1 MYAREEYSMKKIILL
16 TGAVIILFCIVP
28 ISTTQA
34 MQNRAHGHGSI
45 ASDQPDA
52 VLSVFN
58 QKELR
63 DIIVELDNPKFKGNL
78 ITENIKELRGAVL
91 AQGAGGGGGVSSG
104 KSKGSGSLGNNNQN
118 VHRRGYGRSTMG
130 DEYDA
135 DGDEKKKE
143 EESEWPKGEYPK
155 GEYPKGEWPKGEW
168 GDAEY
173 PED

>member
-1 MYAREEYSMKKIILL
+1 MQEGEYSMKKIILL

-63 DIIVELDNPKFKGNL
+63 DIIVELGNPKFKGNP
-78 ITENIKELRGAVL
+78 ITGNIQELHGAVM
-91 AQGAGGGGGVSSG
+91 AQAGGGAGGGIGSG

-155 GEYPKGEWPKGEW
+155 GEWPKGEW